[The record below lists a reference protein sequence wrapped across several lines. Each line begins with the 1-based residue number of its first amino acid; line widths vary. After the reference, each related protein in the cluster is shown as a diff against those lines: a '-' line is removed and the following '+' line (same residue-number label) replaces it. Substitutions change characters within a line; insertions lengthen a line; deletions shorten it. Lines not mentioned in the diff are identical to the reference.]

1 MARKYKAYFEE
12 KKAVEYSI
20 DIPDLEKY
28 KDAWLVLCNN
38 AREYPKDIFKVSNNS
53 SSTIYVL
60 ANPDSNIDFKS
71 WLSQFSEDIKEYH
84 DKVAVVIDVEC
95 DYTKSFDEDY
105 IDSEYVLG
113 ETD

>member
-12 KKAVEYSI
+12 KKAIEYSLNI
-20 DIPDLEKY
+20 EGLDKY
-28 KDAWLVLCNN
+28 KDVWLILCNN
-38 AREYPKDIFKVSNNS
+38 AREYPKDIYRVSNNS
-53 SSTIYVL
+53 SSTIYIL
-60 ANPDSNIDFKS
+60 TNPDSSIDFKS
-71 WLSQFSEDIKEYH
+71 WLSQFSEDITENQ